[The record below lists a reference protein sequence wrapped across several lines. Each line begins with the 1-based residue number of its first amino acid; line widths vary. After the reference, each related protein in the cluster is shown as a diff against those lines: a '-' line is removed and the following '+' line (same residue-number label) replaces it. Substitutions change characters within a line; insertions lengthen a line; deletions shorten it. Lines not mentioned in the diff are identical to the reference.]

1 MSFTLGSHYMK
12 RGLKVRPAHLL
23 VCVLSLPFLL
33 LVVVMCWPQRQASG
47 LAVTFVRFT
56 NAPGRP
62 PSAVFGVTNL
72 SGRGIV
78 FAIPDPQIRSN
89 GVWADVTVVPQL
101 GTDLAGGEGTNI
113 TVVIPSAGQTWRM
126 PIIWDDKMSRLGFCI
141 YRLKSLLR
149 TAKKGSL
156 AGWNYSPSRDGYT
169 NFSAEMGSTKAE
181 PRGLSQ

>member
-1 MSFTLGSHYMK
+1 MK

-23 VCVLSLPFLL
+23 VCVLSLPLLL

-47 LAVTFVRFT
+47 LAVTFLRFT

-113 TVVIPSAGQTWRM
+113 TVALPSGGQTWRM
-126 PIIWDDKMSRLGFCI
+126 PILWAYRMSRREIYI
-141 YRLKSLLR
+141 YRFKSLLR
-149 TAKKGSL
+149 TAQEGSL
-156 AGWNYSPSRDGYT
+156 AGWNYSPSGDGYT
-169 NFSAEMGSTKAE
+169 NVSAEMGWTKAE
-181 PRGLSQ
+181 P